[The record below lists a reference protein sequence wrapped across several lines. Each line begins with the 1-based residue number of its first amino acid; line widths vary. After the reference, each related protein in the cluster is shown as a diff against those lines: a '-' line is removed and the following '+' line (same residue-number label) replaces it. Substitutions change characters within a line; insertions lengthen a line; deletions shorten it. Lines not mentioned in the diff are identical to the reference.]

1 MEKFI
6 MELYFLSEM
15 DWRYVV
21 FILVEIVNGYD
32 DFNDMLIYLEFYLN
46 YKILIF

>member
-1 MEKFI
+1 